1 MEIIPQNYQTYVEN
15 CKASSNIILTEK
27 EFQVADISHRGFLD
41 KEVADILRKSVQ
53 TVNFQLKTIKRR
65 LGIDKNVE
73 LTWYMHFVALRKNF
87 DLNEIRKHG
96 VEVFF
101 SIWFLIMAVTPELQI
116 DMRKCL
122 NRNQG
127 TKIVRIMGRR
137 NNNDLTITGIN
148 YAA

>member
-73 LTWYMHFVALRKNF
+73 LTWYMQLVALRKNF

-122 NRNQG
+122 SRNQG

>member
-1 MEIIPQNYQTYVEN
+1 MEIIPQDYQTYVKN

-73 LTWYMHFVALRKNF
+73 LTWYMYFVALRKNF
-87 DLNEIRKHG
+87 DINEIRKHG
-96 VEVFF
+96 VAVFF
-101 SIWFLIMAVTPELQI
+101 SIYLFVLAITPDFQME
-116 DMRKCL
+116 MRRL
-122 NRNQG
+122 RMRSSAR
-127 TKIVRIMGRR
+127 TSIRAISPERDS
-137 NNNDLTITGIN
+137 DLMF
-148 YAA
+148 AA